1 MTVGAT
7 PTMPRAAGTRPCET
21 CGTPVDPLRA
31 ERVAFIR
38 ERFRYF
44 CSVACRERF
53 DTSARMTPIPIP
65 RLHTPR
71 PSTQLLAEAPVVD
84 GGHATVRAIAE
95 VAREPLA
102 RSDGDRRSRPTPRL
116 ATPVPRSELPPLDR
130 SALPTSGASGLLL
143 GVAGLGSALSVG
155 LALAGDSQ
163 AVLAAR
169 VILAAVACAAF
180 VTERTTSARDP
191 SEVHPATSSI
201 APVAASGVSWAA
213 LLFADPLTSDAATLT
228 SVIVALAALGAGLLR
243 RARRPLDAE
252 RERIA
257 ESLDGSCRRVVNEEV
272 VSVRTIDLRPG
283 EEILVE
289 RGDVVPANVAVTAGD
304 ASVLP
309 WLDAKSAKSV
319 TEGDVLVAGAR
330 VVEGRLRAIVGWAG
344 NDRAWLRLTN
354 DPRRRADLH
363 ASLARNGRLFAERG
377 APLAAGLGALTA
389 FAAGLGG
396 VETLLVAVAVHAACA
411 YPVAAGAAARR
422 VAEAVLACLRRG
434 VAFRSA
440 DALDRAGRV
449 STVVFCARGTLL
461 LGEPEVASIE
471 ALGGGDASEV
481 LALVAGAESSE
492 QRPLATA
499 VLRAARSRNVRP
511 DGIRSPQVHAGLG
524 VTAIASNGQ
533 PLVVG
538 SRALA
543 LQERVSVAIAERRI
557 TELEAL
563 GQTVLLVA
571 LGGKLVG
578 LVGLQD
584 GLMAG
589 ARPAVQH
596 VLDAGMEPVLLSGDA
611 RETCDA
617 LGRALGI
624 EHLRPEVPPSELGD
638 EVKRL
643 IDGGATVAV
652 VGRSPADDRALGAAD
667 VAVALGSAGSTAAD
681 FSVQLATDDA
691 RDAAFALHAAR
702 DCLKKSRIDLVLC
715 IAPALAASAVASLG
729 LGPVALVP
737 LAAAAGALLTL
748 SR

>member
-1 MTVGAT
+1 
-7 PTMPRAAGTRPCET
+7 MPRAEGTRPCET
-21 CGTPVDPLRA
+21 CATPVDPLRA

-53 DTSARMTPIPIP
+53 DASARMTPIPTSRLHTPAP

-71 PSTQLLAEAPVVD
+71 PSGFPVAEAPVLD
-84 GGHATVRAIAE
+84 GGHATARAVAE
-95 VAREPLA
+95 VAREPLG
-102 RSDGDRRSRPTPRL
+102 RSDGDRRSRTPRP
-116 ATPVPRSELPPLDR
+116 APAPARSELLPLDG
-130 SALPTSGASGLLL
+130 AGVPASGASGLLL
-143 GVAGLGSALSVG
+143 GVATLGSALSLG
-155 LALAGDSQ
+155 LVLAGDSRV
-163 AVLAAR
+163 VLAAR

-180 VTERTTSARDP
+180 VTERTTNARDP
-191 SEVHPATSSI
+191 SDLHPATSSM

-213 LLFADPLTSDAATLT
+213 LLFADPLTSEAATLT
-228 SVIVALAALGAGLLR
+228 SVIVALAALGAGLLG

-252 RERIA
+252 RRRIA
-257 ESLDGSCRRVVNEEV
+257 ESLDGTCRRVVDEEV

-283 EEILVE
+283 EEILLE
-289 RGDVVPANVAVTAGD
+289 RDDLVPADVAITAGD
-304 ASVLP
+304 GSVLP
-309 WLDAKSAKSV
+309 WLDAKSARPV

-330 VVEGRLRAIVGWAG
+330 VVDGRLRAIVGWAG

-354 DPRRRADLH
+354 DARRRADLH

-396 VETLLVAVAVHAACA
+396 IETLLVAAAVHAACA
-411 YPVAAGAAARR
+411 YPVTAAAAARR

-440 DALDRAGRV
+440 GALDRAGRV

-471 ALGGGDASEV
+471 ALGDSDASEV

-492 QRPLATA
+492 QRPLASA
-499 VLRAARSRNVRP
+499 VLRAARARNVRP
-511 DGIRSPQVHAGLG
+511 DAIRSPRVHAGLG

-624 EHLRPEVPPSELGD
+624 EHLRPEVPPTELGD

-702 DCLKKSRIDLVLC
+702 DCLKKSRLDLALC
-715 IAPALAASAVASLG
+715 IAPALAASAIAALG
-729 LGPVALVP
+729 LGPAALVP
-737 LAAAAGALLTL
+737 LAAAAGSLLTL
-748 SR
+748 AR

>member
-1 MTVGAT
+1 MTGGAT
-7 PTMPRAAGTRPCET
+7 PTMPRAEGMRPCET
-21 CGTPVDPLRA
+21 CGSPVDPLRA

-53 DTSARMTPIPIP
+53 DSRVTPIPTP

-71 PSTQLLAEAPVVD
+71 PSIAEAPVLD
-84 GGHATVRAIAE
+84 GGHATARAIAE
-95 VAREPLA
+95 VAREPH
-102 RSDGDRRSRPTPRL
+102 RPTPR
-116 ATPVPRSELPPLDR
+116 PRVEPPPLDR
-130 SALPTSGASGLLL
+130 SVVPAPGASGLLL
-143 GVAGLGSALSVG
+143 GVAGLGSALSLG
-155 LALAGDSQ
+155 LALAGDSRV
-163 AVLAAR
+163 VLAAR

-180 VTERTTSARDP
+180 VTERTTSARD
-191 SEVHPATSSI
+191 SSDLHPASSSI
-201 APVAASGVSWAA
+201 APIGASGISWAA
-213 LLFADPLTSDAATLT
+213 LLFGDPLTGDAATLT
-228 SVIVALAALGAGLLR
+228 SVIIALAALGAALLR
-243 RARRPLDAE
+243 RAKRPLDAE

-257 ESLDGSCRRVVNEEV
+257 EGLDGTCRRVVDEDV
-272 VSVRTIDLRPG
+272 VSVRSIDLRPG

-289 RGDVVPANVAVTAGD
+289 RDEVVPADVAVTAGD
-304 ASVLP
+304 GTVLP
-309 WLDAKSAKSV
+309 WLDAKSPKSV
-319 TEGDVLVAGAR
+319 TEGDVLVGGAR
-330 VVEGRLRAIVGWAG
+330 VVDGRLRAIVGWASY
-344 NDRAWLRLTN
+344 DRAWLRLTN
-354 DPRRRADLH
+354 DPRRRADLY
-363 ASLARNGRLFAERG
+363 ATLARNGRLFAERG
-377 APLAAGLGALTA
+377 APLVAGLGALTA

-396 VETLLVAVAVHAACA
+396 IETLLVAVAVHAACA
-411 YPVAAGAAARR
+411 YPVTAGAAARR
-422 VAEAVLACLRRG
+422 VAEAVLTCLRRG

-471 ALGGGDASEV
+471 ALGDIDASEV

-511 DGIRSPQVHAGLG
+511 DGIRSPQIHAGLG
-524 VTAIASNGQ
+524 VTAIASSGQ

-563 GQTVLLVA
+563 GQAVLLVA

-584 GLMAG
+584 GLMPG

-624 EHLRPEVPPSELGD
+624 EHLRPEVPPAELGD

-652 VGRSPADDRALGAAD
+652 VGRSPADDRALAAAD

-702 DCLKKSRIDLVLC
+702 DCLRRSRVDLVLC
-715 IAPALAASAVASLG
+715 IAPALTASAIASLG
-729 LGPVALVP
+729 LGPVTLVP
-737 LAAAAGALLTL
+737 LAAAAGGLLAL

>member
-1 MTVGAT
+1 M
-7 PTMPRAAGTRPCET
+7 R
-21 CGTPVDPLRA
+21 
-31 ERVAFIR
+31 
-38 ERFRYF
+38 
-44 CSVACRERF
+44 
-53 DTSARMTPIPIP
+53 
-65 RLHTPR
+65 
-71 PSTQLLAEAPVVD
+71 
-84 GGHATVRAIAE
+84 
-95 VAREPLA
+95 
-102 RSDGDRRSRPTPRL
+102 
-116 ATPVPRSELPPLDR
+116 
-130 SALPTSGASGLLL
+130 
-143 GVAGLGSALSVG
+143 
-155 LALAGDSQ
+155 
-163 AVLAAR
+163 
-169 VILAAVACAAF
+169 
-180 VTERTTSARDP
+180 
-191 SEVHPATSSI
+191 
-201 APVAASGVSWAA
+201 
-213 LLFADPLTSDAATLT
+213 
-228 SVIVALAALGAGLLR
+228 
-243 RARRPLDAE
+243 
-252 RERIA
+252 
-257 ESLDGSCRRVVNEEV
+257 
-272 VSVRTIDLRPG
+272 
-283 EEILVE
+283 
-289 RGDVVPANVAVTAGD
+289 
-304 ASVLP
+304 
-309 WLDAKSAKSV
+309 
-319 TEGDVLVAGAR
+319 
-330 VVEGRLRAIVGWAG
+330 
-344 NDRAWLRLTN
+344 
-354 DPRRRADLH
+354 
-363 ASLARNGRLFAERG
+363 SLARNGRLFAERG

-411 YPVAAGAAARR
+411 YPVTAGAAARR

-511 DGIRSPQVHAGLG
+511 DGIRSPQIHAGLG

-702 DCLKKSRIDLVLC
+702 DCLKKSRLDLVLC

>member
-1 MTVGAT
+1 
-7 PTMPRAAGTRPCET
+7 MPKAEGTRPCET

-31 ERVAFIR
+31 ERVAFVR

-53 DTSARMTPIPIP
+53 DNRVTPIPNP

-71 PSTQLLAEAPVVD
+71 PSSSPFAAAPPVVD
-84 GGHATVRAIAE
+84 SGHATARAVAE
-95 VAREPLA
+95 VAREPI
-102 RSDGDRRSRPTPRL
+102 RTTPR
-116 ATPVPRSELPPLDR
+116 ARPEPPPLDR
-130 SALPTSGASGLLL
+130 TVVPAPGAGGLLL
-143 GVAGLGSALSVG
+143 GVAGLGSALSLG
-155 LALAGDSQ
+155 LALAGDSRV
-163 AVLAAR
+163 VLAAR

-180 VTERTTSARDP
+180 VTERTTSARDA
-191 SEVHPATSSI
+191 SDLHPASSSI
-201 APVAASGVSWAA
+201 APIAASGVSWAA
-213 LLFADPLTSDAATLT
+213 LLFADPLTGDAATLT
-228 SVIVALAALGAGLLR
+228 AVIIALAALGAALLR

-257 ESLDGSCRRVVNEEV
+257 EGIDGTCRRVVDEEV
-272 VSVRTIDLRPG
+272 IDVRTIDLRPG

-289 RGDVVPANVAVTAGD
+289 RDETVPADVAITAGEG
-304 ASVLP
+304 AVLP
-309 WLDAKSAKSV
+309 WLDAKSPRRV
-319 TEGDVLVAGAR
+319 TEGNVVVAGAR

-344 NDRAWLRLTN
+344 SDRAWLRLTS

-363 ASLARNGRLFAERG
+363 ASLARNARLFAERG

-396 VETLLVAVAVHAACA
+396 IETLLVAIAVHAACA
-411 YPVAAGAAARR
+411 YPVTAGAASRR
-422 VAEAVLACLRRG
+422 VADTVLACLRRG

-471 ALGGGDASEV
+471 ALGDSDASDV

-499 VLRAARSRNVRP
+499 VLRAARARNVRP
-511 DGIRSPQVHAGLG
+511 DAIRSPRVHAGLG
-524 VTAIASNGQ
+524 VTAIASSGQ

-584 GLMAG
+584 GLMPG

-596 VLDAGMEPVLLSGDA
+596 VLDAGMEPVLLSGDS

-624 EHLRPEVPPSELGD
+624 EHLRPEVPPAELGD
-638 EVKRL
+638 EVTRL

-652 VGRSPADDRALGAAD
+652 VGTSPADDRALGAAD

-702 DCLKKSRIDLVLC
+702 DCLRKSRVDLVLC

-729 LGPVALVP
+729 LAPLALVP
-737 LAAAAGALLTL
+737 LASAAGGLFAL

>member
-1 MTVGAT
+1 
-7 PTMPRAAGTRPCET
+7 MPKAEGTRPCET

-31 ERVAFIR
+31 ERVAYIR

-44 CSVACRERF
+44 CSAACRERF
-53 DTSARMTPIPIP
+53 DNRVTPIPTP
-65 RLHTPR
+65 RLHTPK
-71 PSTQLLAEAPVVD
+71 PSSSPFAAPPVVD
-84 GGHATVRAIAE
+84 SGHATARAVAE
-95 VAREPLA
+95 VAREP
-102 RSDGDRRSRPTPRL
+102 SRPPPR
-116 ATPVPRSELPPLDR
+116 PRPEPPPLDR
-130 SALPTSGASGLLL
+130 SVVPAPGAGGLLL
-143 GVAGLGSALSVG
+143 GVAGLGSALSLG
-155 LALAGDSQ
+155 LVLAGDSRV
-163 AVLAAR
+163 VLAAR

-180 VTERTTSARDP
+180 VTERTTSARDA
-191 SEVHPATSSI
+191 SDLHPASSSI
-201 APVAASGVSWAA
+201 APVAASGISWAA
-213 LLFADPLTSDAATLT
+213 LLFGDPLAGDAATLT
-228 SVIVALAALGAGLLR
+228 SVIIALAALGAALLKR
-243 RARRPLDAE
+243 VRRPLDAE

-257 ESLDGSCRRVVNEEV
+257 DGIDGKCRRVVDEDV
-272 VSVRTIDLRPG
+272 VDVRTIDLRPG

-289 RGDVVPANVAVTAGD
+289 RDEVVPADVAITAGD
-304 ASVLP
+304 GAVLP
-309 WLDAKSAKSV
+309 WLDAKTPRSV

-344 NDRAWLRLTN
+344 SDRAWLRLTS

-363 ASLARNGRLFAERG
+363 ASLARNARLFAERG

-389 FAAGLGG
+389 FAAGLDGI
-396 VETLLVAVAVHAACA
+396 ETLLVAVAVHAACA
-411 YPVAAGAAARR
+411 YPVTAGAAARR

-461 LGEPEVASIE
+461 LGEPDVASIE
-471 ALGGGDASEV
+471 ALGDSEASDV

-499 VLRAARSRNVRP
+499 VLRAARARNVRP
-511 DGIRSPQVHAGLG
+511 DAIRSPRVHAGLG
-524 VTAIASNGQ
+524 VTAIASSGQ

-584 GLMAG
+584 GLMPG

-596 VLDAGMEPVLLSGDA
+596 VLDAGMEPVLLSGDS

-624 EHLRPEVPPSELGD
+624 EHLRPEVPPAELGE

-652 VGRSPADDRALGAAD
+652 VGKSPADDRALAAAD

-702 DCLKKSRIDLVLC
+702 DCLRKSRIDLVLC
-715 IAPALAASAVASLG
+715 IAPALAVSAVASLG
-729 LGPVALVP
+729 LAPVALVP
-737 LAAAAGALLTL
+737 LVASASGLLAL

>member
-1 MTVGAT
+1 MTEGAA
-7 PTMPRAAGTRPCET
+7 PTMPRAEGTRPCET

-31 ERVAFIR
+31 ERVAFVR

-53 DTSARMTPIPIP
+53 DTRVTPVPP

-71 PSTQLLAEAPVVD
+71 PSSSPFSDVPVLD
-84 GGHATVRAIAE
+84 GGHATARAVAE
-95 VAREPLA
+95 VAREPA
-102 RSDGDRRSRPTPRL
+102 GRGDGDRRSRPGSRPSPLPRL
-116 ATPVPRSELPPLDR
+116 EPPPLDR
-130 SALPTSGASGLLL
+130 AGVPAPGAGGLLL
-143 GVAGLGSALSVG
+143 GVAGLGSALSLG
-155 LALAGDSQ
+155 LVLAGDSRV
-163 AVLAAR
+163 VLAAR

-180 VTERTTSARDP
+180 VTERTTSARDA
-191 SEVHPATSSI
+191 SDLHPASSSF
-201 APVAASGVSWAA
+201 APVGASGVSWAA
-213 LLFADPLTSDAATLT
+213 LLFGDPLTGDAATLT
-228 SVIVALAALGAGLLR
+228 SVIIALAALGAGLLR

-257 ESLDGSCRRVVNEEV
+257 AGLDGKSRRVVDEEV
-272 VSVRTIDLRPG
+272 VEVHTLDLRPG

-289 RGDVVPANVAVTAGD
+289 RDETVPADVAITAGEG
-304 ASVLP
+304 AVLP
-309 WLDAKSAKSV
+309 WLDAKTPRSV
-319 TEGDVLVAGAR
+319 MEGDVLVAGAR

-344 NDRAWLRLTN
+344 LDRAWLRLTN

-377 APLAAGLGALTA
+377 APLAAGLAALTA

-396 VETLLVAVAVHAACA
+396 IETLLVAVAVHAACA
-411 YPVAAGAAARR
+411 YPVTAGAAARR
-422 VAEAVLACLRRG
+422 VTEAVLACLRRG

-440 DALDRAGRV
+440 EALDRAGRV

-471 ALGGGDASEV
+471 ALADADASEV
-481 LALVAGAESSE
+481 LALISGAESSK

-499 VLRAARSRNVRP
+499 VLRAARARKVRP
-511 DGIRSPQVHAGLG
+511 DGIRSPRIHAGLG

-563 GQTVLLVA
+563 GQTVMLVA

-584 GLMAG
+584 GLMPG

-624 EHLRPEVPPSELGD
+624 EHLRPEVPPAELGD

-715 IAPALAASAVASLG
+715 IAPALTASAVASLG
-729 LGPVALVP
+729 LAPVALVP
-737 LAAAAGALLTL
+737 LAAAAGGLLAL
-748 SR
+748 SRS